1 MSSTSITIPP
11 GTIDLTQLRQ
21 QMMKSFEIQQL
32 VERENIQLKQQIQQ
46 LIQTNIDNTNAH
58 QPTSSLSLSEE
69 QIQQLT
75 QSNQHLHDSVN
86 VLKSSLDHLK
96 ADYHKY
102 TKTTLTDYTTL
113 KLKFTQLIILI
124 KTLEKDKTDLNSTL
138 NKHKKENEKTIS
150 NYKNEQNRQNQTIEK
165 LTKQYLDLQN
175 MNKDN
180 ASEVDT
186 KYKMLRIEYEAL
198 NIKYNDLLPKM
209 ESARGVNNNLKS
221 MVKCHE
227 QTIQNSIEQLEI
239 LTRAHSKV
247 SDVD

>member
-46 LIQTNIDNTNAH
+46 LIQTNIDNTNAR

-86 VLKSSLDHLK
+86 VLKSSIDNLK

-124 KTLEKDKTDLNSTL
+124 KTLEKDKTDLNKTF

-150 NYKNEQNRQNQTIEK
+150 NYKNEQNKQSQTIEK
-165 LTKQYLDLQN
+165 LTKQ
-175 MNKDN
+175 
-180 ASEVDT
+180 E
-186 KYKMLRIEYEAL
+186 
-198 NIKYNDLLPKM
+198 
-209 ESARGVNNNLKS
+209 
-221 MVKCHE
+221 
-227 QTIQNSIEQLEI
+227 
-239 LTRAHSKV
+239 
-247 SDVD
+247 